1 MRERERERELVI
13 LSSQDALVLKGV
25 AKDAYQ
31 RLLHGWAGATT
42 PTSTTTT
49 PNISQRG
56 KQRKVSVGSSQ
67 LATPTGSTPSG
78 SRCPANVTSLYT
90 TIKTSL
96 VSSLKIQ

>member
-1 MRERERERELVI
+1 MT
-13 LSSQDALVLKGV
+13 LSPQDAVVLKGV

-31 RLLHGWAGATT
+31 RLLHGWAESTA
-42 PTSTTTT
+42 PTNSTTMPTT
-49 PNISQRG
+49 SQRG
-56 KQRKVSVGSSQ
+56 RQRKVSVGSSQ

-96 VSSLKIQ
+96 VCLLV